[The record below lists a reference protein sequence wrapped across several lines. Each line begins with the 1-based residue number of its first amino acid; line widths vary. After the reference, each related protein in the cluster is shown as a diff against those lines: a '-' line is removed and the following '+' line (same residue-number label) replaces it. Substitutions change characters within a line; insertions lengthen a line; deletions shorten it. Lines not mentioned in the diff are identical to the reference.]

1 MKNKIEKN
9 IKKTLEML
17 IQNYGGSQSLKCP
30 FVIMRIVEELEY
42 FHLNICKAQIES
54 ARELMNRLKLK
65 K

>member
-17 IQNYGGSQSLKCP
+17 IQNYGGSQSLKCS
-30 FVIMRIVEELEY
+30 FVIMRILEELEH
-42 FHLNICKAQIES
+42 FHTNICGAQIEC
-54 ARELMNRLKLK
+54 ARELMNKLKLK

>member
-17 IQNYGGSQSLKCP
+17 IQNYGGRQSLKCP
-30 FVIMRIVEELEY
+30 FVIFRIIEELEY
-42 FHLNICKAQIES
+42 FHTFISNVQIEC
-54 ARELMNRLKLK
+54 AREQMNKLKLK